1 MCITEIRPTQYDLT
15 TKILNIRSRFFL
27 KYIPFS
33 AIKKYIK
40 HIYGVFKKSKTSPGV
55 EKFNGLQ
62 Y

>member
-15 TKILNIRSRFFL
+15 TKILNIRSGFFL

-40 HIYGVFKKSKTSPGV
+40 HNYDLDFFRKIHFIFCSKN
-55 EKFNGLQ
+55 K
-62 Y
+62 